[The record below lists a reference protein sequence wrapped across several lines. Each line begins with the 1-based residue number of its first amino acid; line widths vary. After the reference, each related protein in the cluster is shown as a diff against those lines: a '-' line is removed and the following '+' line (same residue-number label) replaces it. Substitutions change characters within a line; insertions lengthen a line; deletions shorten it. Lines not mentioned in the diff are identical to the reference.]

1 MTIQSI
7 LARIKPV
14 YWLAGTTGLVSLA
27 VSSESENASEV
38 AIMTAAFLQ
47 AHEVQEK
54 QDKIEEEGV
63 RLMKT
68 LPSFPHLLV
77 ISPRDDPHQVI
88 SRLLEGGTRLRFDD
102 ITQPTLV
109 MPELAS
115 PRHLWVAFLRILRSI
130 QYNFESGF
138 SNSAYSSRVLAHHR
152 NIVTQALQNI
162 QAFDEARTISMCI
175 AIDRSL
181 LDEWDGEEQ
190 TRMHMWFQALC
201 SNHLAHV
208 AWTTTPM
215 DLIRRFVIGSS
226 DSDVCLLVRPR
237 SGIYDGRSASDKLAV
252 LMGKLGFSLSDA
264 EQTVVLDRVGNWWA
278 DLEALCSKLQVA
290 KAEAGG
296 NDDVNV
302 VEQVCAAFQEDVE
315 TDLRSYLHL
324 DSDLFAASRAEQD
337 DALDKWAALQRLCG
351 LGSDLELLAGPQ
363 ALVRRDKPN
372 ATLPV
377 PTLLS
382 VFSRSGVDGDRRFW
396 EMLAGG
402 WMYLETST
410 DVAIGVV
417 PCAPVEICRDGR
429 VVLRPVV
436 EKAFRRIW
444 MDDAN
449 WKTMHELQNVVDEEE
464 LHDQL
469 VEYEADIDAA
479 TSALEAKR
487 SELQLAWSA
496 FTDAEQAQHRA
507 NLHLDELK
515 IQLQREHVERLR
527 LVYQKRR

>member
-1 MTIQSI
+1 MTVQSI

-14 YWLAGTTGLVSLA
+14 YWCMMDNAGLKTLNFAYSGG
-27 VSSESENASEV
+27 ESENASEV
-38 AIMTAAFLQ
+38 AITTAAFLQ

-54 QDKIEEEGV
+54 QDKVIEEEGV

-102 ITQPTLV
+102 ITQPTLD

-226 DSDVCLLVRPR
+226 DSDVCLL
-237 SGIYDGRSASDKLAV
+237 
-252 LMGKLGFSLSDA
+252 GKLGFSLSDA
-264 EQTVVLDRVGNWWA
+264 EQTVVLDTVGNWWA

-479 TSALEAKR
+479 MSALEAKR

-515 IQLQREHVERLR
+515 KQLQREHVERLR